1 MATLKNLV
9 DETTNIKNE
18 LKECHTNLKNNL
30 IEKGVDIL
38 PTNSKKMSNL
48 IEKVKSIKA
57 YPSRVNVGDNHSVFF
72 DSTNYSE
79 AGISYVDVVSF
90 SNFVVPGN
98 YRTSINVKT
107 RNSTYAG
114 YVRIEH
120 RRNGEVIA
128 SKTGSTKDTDYSY
141 KFVVDFEYIELGDE
155 IYFALNY
162 SYGKNANISCE
173 LIL

>member
-18 LKECHTNLKNNL
+18 LVTCHSNLYNAL

-38 PTNSKKMSNL
+38 PTDSKKMSNL

-72 DSTNYSE
+72 DSTTYLE
-79 AGISYVDVVSF
+79 TGLSYVDVVSF
-90 SNFVVPGN
+90 SNFVIPGN
-98 YRTSINVKT
+98 YRASIYAKT
-107 RNSTYAG
+107 RDSTYKG
-114 YVRIEH
+114 YVRVEH

-128 SKTGSTKDTDYSY
+128 SKTGYTKTTDYSY
-141 KFVVDFEYIELGDE
+141 KFVVDFENIELGDE